1 MESSSNITTFRPN
14 LYNSTVVC
22 KWNNAGGHCTT
33 SNVLLE
39 LEIVNSSFKVANA
52 SAYCI
57 DGYGGA
63 GGSTWKYANNSFEG
77 STTPVNTANISQGI
91 VNTSYSQGNILI

>member
-1 MESSSNITTFRPN
+1 MN
-14 LYNSTVVC
+14 
-22 KWNNAGGHCTT
+22 T
-33 SNVLLE
+33 SFIVGVFLFISIIPTWSIIPFINWL
-39 LEIVNSSFKVANA
+39 IVNSSFKVANA

-91 VNTSYSQGNILI
+91 VNTSDSQGNILI